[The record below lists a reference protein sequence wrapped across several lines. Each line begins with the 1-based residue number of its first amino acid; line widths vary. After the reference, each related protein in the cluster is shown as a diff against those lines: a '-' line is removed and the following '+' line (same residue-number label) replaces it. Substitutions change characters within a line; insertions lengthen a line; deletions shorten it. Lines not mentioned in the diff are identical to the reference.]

1 MNDEHNEQTRWLI
14 DYLETRFGKLED
26 RLDRATDRV
35 DQVILAQSQRVTD
48 LEKKLDQVEGEQ
60 VRLSS
65 QAGFLK
71 NILAFVGTI
80 VLSLAGWLA
89 SYWFSSGAK

>member
-1 MNDEHNEQTRWLI
+1 MNPDHEEQTRWLI
-14 DYLETRFGKLED
+14 SYLETRFEKLEN

-35 DQVILAQSQRVTD
+35 DQVILAQSERVAD

-71 NILAFVGTI
+71 NILAFIGTI
-80 VLSLAGWLA
+80 VLSLVGWLV
-89 SYWFSSGAK
+89 SYWFSSGPK

>member
-1 MNDEHNEQTRWLI
+1 MDNEHEEQTRWLI
-14 DYLETRFGKLED
+14 SYLETRFEKLEN

-35 DQVILAQSQRVTD
+35 DQVILAQSERVAD

-71 NILAFVGTI
+71 NILAFVGTVVI
-80 VLSLAGWLA
+80 SLVGWLV
-89 SYWFSSGAK
+89 SYWFSSGK